1 MQSLSAGHW
10 NRAIWEDVG
19 KGVWLM
25 TKPGRA
31 RLRILILAVAM
42 VAVICWSASAG
53 TAGVPAGVALRV
65 LLSKMPVIGRYV
77 SLSEADVAPYDLESV
92 EIIVTQIRLPRI
104 VLGLLVG
111 AGLSATGASFQGLFR
126 NPLADPYIIGASSG
140 AALGACIGILAA
152 GATGIG
158 SLSAPSSYIPLF
170 AFAGAVITVA
180 FVYALATWDGC
191 LPTDT
196 FLLAG
201 VVVGSFVWAAVSFLM
216 VVAGEDLPKVVMWL
230 MGSLSAKS
238 WSHVRITAPYVIG
251 GTLALT
257 ALGRDLNLIAVGE
270 EPARYMG
277 LDVERFKKV
286 IIVIGSL
293 ITAAVVSTS
302 GLIGFVG
309 LVVPHIARMIIGP
322 DHRSLIPVSAAGGA
336 IFMVAA
342 DTLARVIIP
351 PREIPVGVITAMAGA
366 PFFFYLLRRRK
377 R

>member
-1 MQSLSAGHW
+1 M
-10 NRAIWEDVG
+10 
-19 KGVWLM
+19 
-25 TKPGRA
+25 
-31 RLRILILAVAM
+31 
-42 VAVICWSASAG
+42 
-53 TAGVPAGVALRV
+53 
-65 LLSKMPVIGRYV
+65 
-77 SLSEADVAPYDLESV
+77 
-92 EIIVTQIRLPRI
+92 
-104 VLGLLVG
+104 
-111 AGLSATGASFQGLFR
+111 
-126 NPLADPYIIGASSG
+126 
-140 AALGACIGILAA
+140 
-152 GATGIG
+152 
-158 SLSAPSSYIPLF
+158 
-170 AFAGAVITVA
+170 
-180 FVYALATWDGC
+180 
-191 LPTDT
+191 
-196 FLLAG
+196 
-201 VVVGSFVWAAVSFLM
+201 
-216 VVAGEDLPKVVMWL
+216 
-230 MGSLSAKS
+230 
-238 WSHVRITAPYVIG
+238 
-251 GTLALT
+251 T